1 MYYIQEADKPD
12 LITKL
17 LSLIEIVDDK
27 IILPIEKNGNISEKK
42 IKRLTKKIEKLIN
55 KANCKTIILSKY
67 LKHNENLIMEL
78 KNKKVKLVEGKWLFN
93 VIIYEILDY
102 ICEKKEIKK
111 EEINISIMVDENFS
125 DYILENIKK
134 IIKNYK
140 SVNIVTNHSEKLKK
154 LEESILQQEGTVITI
169 TNNKKKSLKRSK
181 IIVNVDFDE
190 EKINKYFIPDEAI
203 IINLKDKINIRSKRF
218 NGININ
224 DYEID
229 FENND
234 NFDYEKEK
242 LYFKKDIYEAL
253 IYKKQPYEFIERKI
267 KKDKVKVI
275 RVIGKR
281 TSL

>member
-27 IILPIEKNGNISEKK
+27 IILPIEKNENISEKK

-93 VIIYEILDY
+93 VMIYEILDY

-111 EEINISIMVDENFS
+111 EEINISVMVDENFS

-154 LEESILQQEGTVITI
+154 MEESILQQEGTVITI

-181 IIVNVDFDE
+181 IIVNV
-190 EKINKYFIPDEAI
+190 
-203 IINLKDKINIRSKRF
+203 
-218 NGININ
+218 
-224 DYEID
+224 
-229 FENND
+229 
-234 NFDYEKEK
+234 
-242 LYFKKDIYEAL
+242 
-253 IYKKQPYEFIERKI
+253 
-267 KKDKVKVI
+267 V
-275 RVIGKR
+275 
-281 TSL
+281 